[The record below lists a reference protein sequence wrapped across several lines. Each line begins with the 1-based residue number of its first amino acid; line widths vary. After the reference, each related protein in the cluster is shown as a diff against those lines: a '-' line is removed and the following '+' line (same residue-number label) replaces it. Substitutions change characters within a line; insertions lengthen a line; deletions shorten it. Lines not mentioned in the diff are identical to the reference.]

1 MSMKRVAVRA
11 AAVAL
16 MLTGLGSAV
25 ATPAL
30 AKERPPEQRG
40 YTATADLDG
49 RDRPEL
55 NATYVHNFVDEGDSV
70 HVVCQTSGET
80 AYGSKVWDLVAAP
93 AGDPTVTGHKFVPDT
108 FIRTG
113 TDGFASGIPRC
124 DAAEIALAE
133 D

>member
-1 MSMKRVAVRA
+1 MSTKRVAVRA

-16 MLTGLGSAV
+16 LLTGLGSAV
-25 ATPAL
+25 ATPAF

-49 RDRPEL
+49 RDEPRL
-55 NATYVHNFVDEGDSV
+55 NATYIYNFVDEGESV
-70 HVVCQTSGET
+70 RVVCQTTGGT

-93 AGDPTVTGHKFVPDT
+93 ADDPTVTGHKFVPDA
-108 FIRTG
+108 FVRTG
-113 TDGFASGIPRC
+113 TDGFSSGIPRC
-124 DAAEIALAE
+124 DAAEIALAK

>member
-1 MSMKRVAVRA
+1 MSTKRVAVRA

-16 MLTGLGSAV
+16 LLTGLGSAV
-25 ATPAL
+25 ATPAF

-49 RDRPEL
+49 RDEPRL
-55 NATYVHNFVDEGDSV
+55 NATYIYNFVDEGESV
-70 HVVCQTSGET
+70 RVVCQTTGGT

-93 AGDPTVTGHKFVPDT
+93 ADDPTVTGHKFVPDA
-108 FIRTG
+108 FVRTG

-124 DAAEIALAE
+124 HAAEIALAK

>member
-1 MSMKRVAVRA
+1 MSKKRVAVRA

-25 ATPAL
+25 ATPAF

-49 RDRPEL
+49 RERPAL
-55 NATYVHNFVDEGDSV
+55 DATYIHNFVNVGDSV
-70 HVVCQTSGET
+70 RVVCQTTGQS
-80 AYGSKVWDLVAAP
+80 AYGSKIWDLVAAP
-93 AGDPTVTGHKFVPDT
+93 AGDPTITGHKFVPDA

-113 TDGFASGIPRC
+113 TDGFSGEIPRC
-124 DAAEIALAE
+124 SDTEIALAE